1 LPAIK
6 RGYIT
11 FGSFNNLAKIN
22 EEVVKLWSLILKAVP
37 DSHLLLKSKQL
48 ADPDVKSRYLDLFE
62 KEGIDKNRI
71 ELYSYLDKKEEH
83 LDLYH
88 SIDICLDPFPYNGTT
103 TTCEALWMG
112 VPTITLRGDRHA
124 SRVGAS
130 IMNYVGLKEFIAE
143 NEQDYINLAINYAQ
157 NIDKL
162 VKIRS
167 GLRQQMKNSA
177 LCDKQLFTQD
187 IENIYA
193 DLWGKHSI

>member
-130 IMNYVGLKEFIAE
+130 IMNYVGLKEFIC
-143 NEQDYINLAINYAQ
+143 
-157 NIDKL
+157 
-162 VKIRS
+162 S
-167 GLRQQMKNSA
+167 
-177 LCDKQLFTQD
+177 
-187 IENIYA
+187 
-193 DLWGKHSI
+193 